1 MTLFGVSIRPCKAG
15 NWWSQERCVLRRLY
29 STFAGGWPGTGLL
42 LMRVVLGA
50 SLLLRAN
57 STLWSN
63 PPVTTTI
70 ISAFLAGF
78 GLLLIPGLWTPIVG
92 TLVALIEAWR
102 ILTLPGDR
110 WLWLLLGTVSV
121 ALAMLG
127 PGRWSIDARL
137 FGWKRV
143 EAPPRKRSSI
153 PR

>member
-1 MTLFGVSIRPCKAG
+1 M
-15 NWWSQERCVLRRLY
+15 RRLY

-42 LMRVVLGA
+42 LMRLVIGCVLVVRA
-50 SLLLRAN
+50 SLRLWGDPSLNITITAAILL
-57 STLWSN
+57 
-63 PPVTTTI
+63 V
-70 ISAFLAGF
+70 AGF
-78 GLLLIPGLWTPIVG
+78 LLMLGLWTPIVG
-92 TLVALIEAWR
+92 TSVAVVEAWK

-110 WLWLLLGTVSV
+110 WLWLLLGAVSG